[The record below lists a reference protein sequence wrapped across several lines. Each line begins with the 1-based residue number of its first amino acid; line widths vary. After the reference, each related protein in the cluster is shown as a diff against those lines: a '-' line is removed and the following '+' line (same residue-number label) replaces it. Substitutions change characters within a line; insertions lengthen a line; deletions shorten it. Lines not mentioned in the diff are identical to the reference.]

1 MKVIVNIE
9 EKKEKKKEQKP
20 EFCNIISKKEG
31 TISKIITKHGT
42 PIIDINE
49 HVNKGDILISG
60 EIKLN
65 EETKEHVCA
74 DGTIF
79 AHTWY
84 TINIS
89 IPKTYKTK
97 TKGKKYRYNIQIKN
111 NNKTSKIFKS
121 RIKEPVI
128 EEKYLFNVF
137 GHKIY
142 LLKEYTS
149 SFTEKEYTNKEI
161 ENKIN
166 ILVKEK
172 LKPILINNNKIIK
185 QNVLKKNDF
194 NSTIDIELFIIVE
207 EEISK
212 QSYEIAKDDKEWIH

>member
-9 EKKEKKKEQKP
+9 EKKEKQKEITP
-20 EFCNIISKKEG
+20 EFCNIISQKEG
-31 TISKIITKHGT
+31 VISKIITKHGT

-65 EETKEHVCA
+65 EEVKEYVCA
-74 DGTIF
+74 EGTVF

-84 TINIS
+84 TINIT

-111 NNKTSKIFKS
+111 NNKTTKIFKT
-121 RIKEPVI
+121 RIKQPVT
-128 EEKYLFNVF
+128 EEKYLFNIF
-137 GHKIY
+137 GNKIY
-142 LLKEYTS
+142 LLKEYS
-149 SFTEKEYTNKEI
+149 SSIIEKEYTKEEI
-161 ENKIN
+161 ETKIKN
-166 ILVKEK
+166 MVNEK

-194 NSTIDIELFIIVE
+194 NSTIDIELFIIIE

-212 QSYEIAKDDKEWIH
+212 QSYEIVKDDKE